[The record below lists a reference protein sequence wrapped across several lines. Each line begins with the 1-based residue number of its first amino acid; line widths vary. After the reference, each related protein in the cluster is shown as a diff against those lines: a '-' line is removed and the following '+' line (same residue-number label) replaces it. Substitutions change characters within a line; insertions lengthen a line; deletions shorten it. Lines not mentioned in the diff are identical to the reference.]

1 MPGTSVG
8 SCIVI
13 AEIGQNHNGDLSI
26 AKKLIDVAVD
36 ADCDYVKFAKR
47 TPELSVPK
55 HMWDTPRDTPWG
67 TIPYIDYRKRIEFGR
82 EEYGEIEAYCKKA
95 GIAWFASSSDIPSLE
110 FLEKYDPPFCKIPS
124 AKMNDDLLLIA
135 ARNTG
140 RPIIASTGICSI
152 QRILH
157 AMDILA
163 GAEVWLAQCT
173 SAYPAPNDEIN
184 LLAMNE
190 LRAFGTA
197 AKVGYSGHEIGL
209 QITLAA
215 VAMGAEFVERHITL
229 ARSMWGTDHAASV
242 EPDGLRRLVKD
253 IRVIEAAMG
262 DGEKKK
268 MPCEEAALRS
278 LRVEI
283 VDSLLE

>member
-1 MPGTSVG
+1 MDCE

-26 AKKLIDVAVD
+26 AKKLIDVAVN

-67 TIPYIDYRKRIEFGR
+67 TIPYIEYRKRLEFGHA
-82 EEYGEIEAYCKKA
+82 EYDEIEAYCKTA
-95 GIAWFASSSDIPSLE
+95 GIAWFASSSDVPSLE
-110 FLEKYDPPFCKIPS
+110 FLEQYDPHFCKIPS
-124 AKMNDDLLLIA
+124 AKMNDDALLAA
-135 ARNTG
+135 ARDTG
-140 RPIIASTGICSI
+140 RIVIASTGICSM

-157 AMDILA
+157 AMEILT

-184 LLAMNE
+184 LRAMAE
-190 LRAFGTA
+190 LRERNP

-229 ARSMWGTDHAASV
+229 ARSMWGTDHAASI
-242 EPDGLRRLVKD
+242 EPEGLRRLVKD
-253 IRVIEAAMG
+253 IRVIESAMG

-268 MPCEEAALRS
+268 MPCEEAALRK
-278 LRVEI
+278 LRIEI
-283 VDSLLE
+283 VDCLLE